1 MIHAYDQQYLDK
13 AQVSLAQM
21 MRYAVQDLKYDPD
34 VFFEMFVCS
43 GLADR
48 FGAGEAHYTVGMSG
62 VEMACE
68 VIFLITGREETVE
81 PVFSLEKSDVYWAG
95 WALAFYQWY
104 TARTFADIIRFIKI
118 SHIIKM
124 YDPFHEADIMKFV
137 EEINHHVPALEML
150 TRLTIYRK
158 KAGMTQRQLAEFSGV
173 SIRMIQKYEQ
183 RAKDINKAEAETI
196 WKLSDAL
203 GCEMKELLE
212 VPTQI
217 KRDEMKT
224 EK

>member
-34 VFFEMFVCS
+34 VFFEMFVQS

-48 FGAGEAHYTVGMSG
+48 FGAGEAHYTVGISG

-68 VIFLITGREETVE
+68 VIFLITGKEETAE
-81 PVFSLEKSDVYWAG
+81 PVYSFEKSDVYWAG

-124 YDPFHEADIMKFV
+124 YDPFHEADIMRFV
-137 EEINHHVPALEML
+137 EAIQRTM
-150 TRLTIYRK
+150 
-158 KAGMTQRQLAEFSGV
+158 KA
-173 SIRMIQKYEQ
+173 
-183 RAKDINKAEAETI
+183 
-196 WKLSDAL
+196 
-203 GCEMKELLE
+203 CE
-212 VPTQI
+212 
-217 KRDEMKT
+217 R
-224 EK
+224 